1 MSQTRIILG
10 LVALGLTSAS
20 CAVLP
25 GRRDADELDE
35 PVPREITLEVDN
47 QNFHDATLYALRAG
61 ERRRIGNVV
70 GLTRGQFAFVWTDND
85 LSVEIYLMALGS
97 YYTRPMAID
106 PGDDVKLVVQPNLHK
121 FRPGTVF

>member
-35 PVPREITLEVDN
+35 PVPREVTLEVDN
-47 QNFHDATLYALRAG
+47 QNFHDATIYAVRPG
-61 ERRRIGNVV
+61 ERRRIGFVG
-70 GLTRGQFAFVWTDND
+70 GLTQGQFAFVWTDSD
-85 LSVEIYLMALGS
+85 LSVEIYLLPLGS
-97 YYTRPMAID
+97 YFARPIAID